1 MPDNVAIFLVIES
14 LIIVSFVLFWSLI
27 SKATQPLLY
36 VDLFKHIVKEQDFTT
51 RFSRSGQNEI
61 DELILLFN
69 QMLQQLYQERIKLGD
84 RQAMLQQLLDAIPLS
99 IFVFDFDE
107 KISQINPAAQ
117 QLFALDAASAMDK
130 SLTSLNH
137 PLLQQVA
144 LMEVGQS
151 VVINLSSGQRFR
163 CSLNRF
169 VDRGFERRFC
179 IIQELTQEL
188 RASERNTYHK
198 LIRLMSHEVNNTM
211 AATGSLLKSCLHYGN
226 QIDQD
231 DRDDYVTAL
240 KLVIERT
247 DSLNEFMSDYAQVV
261 RLPLPVLEQCNIRQ
275 LLLMTQKLLANEL
288 RQRNINFV
296 ISPDSL
302 TDIYVLADQNQLER
316 VFINIVK
323 NAIEAI
329 EKNGEI
335 CIEFTVNDNEL
346 ILAVKD
352 TGSGIETSKQ
362 QDLFTPFF
370 TTKAQGQGIGLML
383 VAEILQAHQFDYNL
397 SNRLDSSGAVFSI
410 TFPLI

>member
-1 MPDNVAIFLVIES
+1 MPDNVVIFLVIES
-14 LIIVSFVLFWSLI
+14 LIIVSFALFWSLI

-51 RFSRSGQNEI
+51 RFSHSGQSEI
-61 DELILLFN
+61 DELIVLFN

-99 IFVFDFDE
+99 IFVFDFDK

-117 QLFALDAASAMDK
+117 QLFALDEASALHK
-130 SLTSLNH
+130 SLASLNH

-163 CSLNRF
+163 CSLSRF

-179 IIQELTQEL
+179 IIQELTEEL

-211 AATGSLLKSCLHYGN
+211 AATGSLLKSCLHYAN

-302 TDIYVLADQNQLER
+302 TDVYVLADQNQLER

-329 EKNGEI
+329 EQNGEI

-346 ILAVKD
+346 TLAAKD

-383 VAEILQAHQFDYNL
+383 VAEILQAHHFDYNL
-397 SNRLDSSGAVFSI
+397 SNRLDSSGAIFTI